1 MTSQP
6 LSHEL
11 AIYDR
16 LKEAWASAN
25 EGKFA
30 LIHKDDEPSIWDT
43 YNDALKIGYDR
54 YGLDPF
60 LVKQIRGVEQVQFI
74 TRNVVP
80 CHS

>member
-1 MTSQP
+1 MSSQP

-16 LKEAWASAN
+16 RKDEWASAN
-25 EGKFA
+25 EGRFV

-43 YNDALKIGYDR
+43 YKDALAAGYQQF
-54 YGLDPF
+54 GLDPF
-60 LVKQIRGVEQVQFI
+60 LVKQIRGLEQVQFI
-74 TRNVVP
+74 TRNLVP